1 MFQSRAI
8 EVWKRVV
15 RSIHDYIWGVC
26 LHNFS
31 FLLYMFQS
39 RAIEVW
45 KRVVGSIHGYIWV
58 YGYAIDVDTMW
69 RIMLPLCHIHIH
81 LRGEIRVD

>member
-15 RSIHDYIWGVC
+15 RSIHGYIWGYIYTIDV
-26 LHNFS
+26 NTIIYEI
-31 FLLYMFQS
+31 FL
-39 RAIEVW
+39 
-45 KRVVGSIHGYIWV
+45 

-69 RIMLPLCHIHIH
+69 RIVLPLCHIHIH
-81 LRGEIRVD
+81 LRGEILVD